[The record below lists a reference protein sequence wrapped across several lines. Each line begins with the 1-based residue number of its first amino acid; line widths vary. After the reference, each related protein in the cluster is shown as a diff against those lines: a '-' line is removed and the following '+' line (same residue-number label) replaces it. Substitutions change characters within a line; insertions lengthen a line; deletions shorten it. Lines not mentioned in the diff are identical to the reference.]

1 MTLTLERY
9 FSLIE
14 VYEQTI
20 QELVKQYANEIFQN
34 FKMPDIIGMHVSL
47 PVKRKES
54 LQYLLEYKNEPYLKD
69 YFTIFVNKD
78 LEIVNSKL
86 YQTYVPELADLLS
99 TLHEKIL
106 ELLNAPYNVNDS
118 SDNHE
123 RLLHYYN
130 IDLDIIRGFYN
141 IDTKE
146 QIQYVIKIIELYTDI
161 ITYYDQYKQLY
172 EVEMLG
178 G

>member
-1 MTLTLERY
+1 MTLKLETY
-9 FSLIE
+9 VSLKEIQE
-14 VYEQTI
+14 HTI
-20 QELVKQYANEIFQN
+20 QELVKQFAKEIFEN
-34 FKMPDIIGMHVSL
+34 FKMPDIIGIHVSL
-47 PVKRKES
+47 PVKREGS
-54 LQYLLEYKNEPYLKD
+54 LQCLLEYKNEPYLKD

-106 ELLNAPYNVNDS
+106 ELLKAPYNVNDS
-118 SDNHE
+118 SDNHK
-123 RLLHYYN
+123 RLLYYYN

-141 IDTKE
+141 TDTKE

-161 ITYYDQYKQLY
+161 ITYYNRYKRLY